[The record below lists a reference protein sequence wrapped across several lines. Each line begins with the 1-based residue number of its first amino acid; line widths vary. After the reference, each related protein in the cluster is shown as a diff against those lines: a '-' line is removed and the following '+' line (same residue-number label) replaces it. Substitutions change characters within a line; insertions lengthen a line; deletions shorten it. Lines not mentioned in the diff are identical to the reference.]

1 MVRKKLNC
9 ETEKTNPF
17 LIVKDIQK
25 SFHHIQALRGVS
37 MTAYEGEVLAIVGDN
52 GAGKSTLIKIM
63 SGVLSP
69 DAGIIQISGERY
81 KRLTP
86 KLAGEIGVST
96 VYQDLALGNTMDVTA
111 NLFLG
116 EEISKFGFLKKK
128 EMNRQAEKL
137 LIDLDINIPDVTVPV
152 GNLSGGQRQGV
163 AVARLV
169 HRGGKLLIFDEPTA
183 AMGVNESNAV
193 LSLIKRLANQG
204 YAVIVISHNMP
215 QVFHVSDRICVMR
228 QGRVMKELKTVDTTM
243 DEVINELRERIGSG
257 PAISESVP
265 IALGIIIANQ
275 GSTMESIYDAVN
287 IGDETSSIACIVGA
301 IVGTYNGSRSITDG
315 YLDIIEKENNI
326 NIKKQ
331 AEELEKL

>member
-1 MVRKKLNC
+1 
-9 ETEKTNPF
+9 
-17 LIVKDIQK
+17 
-25 SFHHIQALRGVS
+25 

-228 QGRVMKELKTVDTTM
+228 QGRVMKELKTIDTTM
-243 DEVINELRERIGSG
+243 DEVVSLITGSLNV
-257 PAISESVP
+257 E
-265 IALGIIIANQ
+265 
-275 GSTMESIYDAVN
+275 
-287 IGDETSSIACIVGA
+287 
-301 IVGTYNGSRSITDG
+301 
-315 YLDIIEKENNI
+315 
-326 NIKKQ
+326 
-331 AEELEKL
+331 

>member
-1 MVRKKLNC
+1 M
-9 ETEKTNPF
+9 KTSKNRGTYYSPF
-17 LIVKDIQK
+17 
-25 SFHHIQALRGVS
+25 
-37 MTAYEGEVLAIVGDN
+37 T
-52 GAGKSTLIKIM
+52 
-63 SGVLSP
+63 
-69 DAGIIQISGERY
+69 
-81 KRLTP
+81 
-86 KLAGEIGVST
+86 
-96 VYQDLALGNTMDVTA
+96 
-111 NLFLG
+111 
-116 EEISKFGFLKKK
+116 K

-243 DEVINELRERIGSG
+243 DEVVSLITGSLNV
-257 PAISESVP
+257 E
-265 IALGIIIANQ
+265 
-275 GSTMESIYDAVN
+275 
-287 IGDETSSIACIVGA
+287 
-301 IVGTYNGSRSITDG
+301 
-315 YLDIIEKENNI
+315 
-326 NIKKQ
+326 
-331 AEELEKL
+331 

>member
-1 MVRKKLNC
+1 
-9 ETEKTNPF
+9 
-17 LIVKDIQK
+17 
-25 SFHHIQALRGVS
+25 

-81 KRLTP
+81 KKITP

-243 DEVINELRERIGSG
+243 DEVVSLITGSLNV
-257 PAISESVP
+257 E
-265 IALGIIIANQ
+265 
-275 GSTMESIYDAVN
+275 
-287 IGDETSSIACIVGA
+287 
-301 IVGTYNGSRSITDG
+301 
-315 YLDIIEKENNI
+315 
-326 NIKKQ
+326 
-331 AEELEKL
+331 

>member
-1 MVRKKLNC
+1 
-9 ETEKTNPF
+9 
-17 LIVKDIQK
+17 
-25 SFHHIQALRGVS
+25 

-63 SGVLSP
+63 SGVLNP

-243 DEVINELRERIGSG
+243 DEVVSLITGSLNV
-257 PAISESVP
+257 E
-265 IALGIIIANQ
+265 
-275 GSTMESIYDAVN
+275 
-287 IGDETSSIACIVGA
+287 
-301 IVGTYNGSRSITDG
+301 
-315 YLDIIEKENNI
+315 
-326 NIKKQ
+326 
-331 AEELEKL
+331 

>member
-1 MVRKKLNC
+1 MRKKLNC

-81 KRLTP
+81 KKLTP

-152 GNLSGGQRQGV
+152 GNLSGGKRQGV

-243 DEVINELRERIGSG
+243 DEVVSLITGSLNV
-257 PAISESVP
+257 E
-265 IALGIIIANQ
+265 
-275 GSTMESIYDAVN
+275 
-287 IGDETSSIACIVGA
+287 
-301 IVGTYNGSRSITDG
+301 
-315 YLDIIEKENNI
+315 
-326 NIKKQ
+326 
-331 AEELEKL
+331 

>member
-1 MVRKKLNC
+1 
-9 ETEKTNPF
+9 
-17 LIVKDIQK
+17 
-25 SFHHIQALRGVS
+25 

-128 EMNRQAEKL
+128 EINRQAEKL

-243 DEVINELRERIGSG
+243 DEVVSLITGSLNV
-257 PAISESVP
+257 E
-265 IALGIIIANQ
+265 
-275 GSTMESIYDAVN
+275 
-287 IGDETSSIACIVGA
+287 
-301 IVGTYNGSRSITDG
+301 
-315 YLDIIEKENNI
+315 
-326 NIKKQ
+326 
-331 AEELEKL
+331 

>member
-1 MVRKKLNC
+1 MRKKLNC
-9 ETEKTNPF
+9 ETEKNNPF

-243 DEVINELRERIGSG
+243 DEVVSLITGSLNV
-257 PAISESVP
+257 E
-265 IALGIIIANQ
+265 
-275 GSTMESIYDAVN
+275 
-287 IGDETSSIACIVGA
+287 
-301 IVGTYNGSRSITDG
+301 
-315 YLDIIEKENNI
+315 
-326 NIKKQ
+326 
-331 AEELEKL
+331 

>member
-1 MVRKKLNC
+1 MNC
-9 ETEKTNPF
+9 ETEKNNPF

-243 DEVINELRERIGSG
+243 DEVVSLITGSLNV
-257 PAISESVP
+257 E
-265 IALGIIIANQ
+265 
-275 GSTMESIYDAVN
+275 
-287 IGDETSSIACIVGA
+287 
-301 IVGTYNGSRSITDG
+301 
-315 YLDIIEKENNI
+315 
-326 NIKKQ
+326 
-331 AEELEKL
+331 

>member
-1 MVRKKLNC
+1 MNC

-137 LIDLDINIPDVTVPV
+137 LIDLDINIPDATVPV

-243 DEVINELRERIGSG
+243 DEVVSLITGSLNV
-257 PAISESVP
+257 E
-265 IALGIIIANQ
+265 
-275 GSTMESIYDAVN
+275 
-287 IGDETSSIACIVGA
+287 
-301 IVGTYNGSRSITDG
+301 
-315 YLDIIEKENNI
+315 
-326 NIKKQ
+326 
-331 AEELEKL
+331 

>member
-1 MVRKKLNC
+1 
-9 ETEKTNPF
+9 
-17 LIVKDIQK
+17 
-25 SFHHIQALRGVS
+25 

-243 DEVINELRERIGSG
+243 DEVVSLITGSLNVEWWG
-257 PAISESVP
+257 
-265 IALGIIIANQ
+265 L
-275 GSTMESIYDAVN
+275 
-287 IGDETSSIACIVGA
+287 
-301 IVGTYNGSRSITDG
+301 
-315 YLDIIEKENNI
+315 L
-326 NIKKQ
+326 
-331 AEELEKL
+331 

>member
-17 LIVKDIQK
+17 LIVKNIQK

-69 DAGIIQISGERY
+69 DAGIIRISGERY

-152 GNLSGGQRQGV
+152 VNLSGGQRQGV

-215 QVFHVSDRICVMR
+215 QIFHVSDRICVMR

-243 DEVINELRERIGSG
+243 DEVVSLITGSLNV
-257 PAISESVP
+257 E
-265 IALGIIIANQ
+265 
-275 GSTMESIYDAVN
+275 
-287 IGDETSSIACIVGA
+287 
-301 IVGTYNGSRSITDG
+301 
-315 YLDIIEKENNI
+315 
-326 NIKKQ
+326 
-331 AEELEKL
+331 

>member
-1 MVRKKLNC
+1 MRKKLNC

-204 YAVIVISHNMP
+204 YTVIVISHNMP

-243 DEVINELRERIGSG
+243 DEVVSLITGSLNV
-257 PAISESVP
+257 E
-265 IALGIIIANQ
+265 
-275 GSTMESIYDAVN
+275 
-287 IGDETSSIACIVGA
+287 
-301 IVGTYNGSRSITDG
+301 
-315 YLDIIEKENNI
+315 
-326 NIKKQ
+326 
-331 AEELEKL
+331 

>member
-1 MVRKKLNC
+1 MRKKLNC

-17 LIVKDIQK
+17 LTVKDIQK

-116 EEISKFGFLKKK
+116 EEISEFGFLKKK

-243 DEVINELRERIGSG
+243 DEVVSLITGSLNV
-257 PAISESVP
+257 E
-265 IALGIIIANQ
+265 
-275 GSTMESIYDAVN
+275 
-287 IGDETSSIACIVGA
+287 
-301 IVGTYNGSRSITDG
+301 
-315 YLDIIEKENNI
+315 
-326 NIKKQ
+326 
-331 AEELEKL
+331 

>member
-1 MVRKKLNC
+1 
-9 ETEKTNPF
+9 
-17 LIVKDIQK
+17 
-25 SFHHIQALRGVS
+25 

-63 SGVLSP
+63 SGVLNP

-228 QGRVMKELKTVDTTM
+228 QGRVMKEVKTVDTTM
-243 DEVINELRERIGSG
+243 DEVVSLITGSLNV
-257 PAISESVP
+257 E
-265 IALGIIIANQ
+265 
-275 GSTMESIYDAVN
+275 
-287 IGDETSSIACIVGA
+287 
-301 IVGTYNGSRSITDG
+301 
-315 YLDIIEKENNI
+315 
-326 NIKKQ
+326 
-331 AEELEKL
+331 

>member
-1 MVRKKLNC
+1 MNLRH
-9 ETEKTNPF
+9 PF

-243 DEVINELRERIGSG
+243 DEVVSLITGSLNV
-257 PAISESVP
+257 E
-265 IALGIIIANQ
+265 
-275 GSTMESIYDAVN
+275 
-287 IGDETSSIACIVGA
+287 
-301 IVGTYNGSRSITDG
+301 
-315 YLDIIEKENNI
+315 
-326 NIKKQ
+326 
-331 AEELEKL
+331 

>member
-1 MVRKKLNC
+1 
-9 ETEKTNPF
+9 
-17 LIVKDIQK
+17 
-25 SFHHIQALRGVS
+25 

-152 GNLSGGQRQGV
+152 ENLSGGQRQGV

-228 QGRVMKELKTVDTTM
+228 QGRVMKELKTIDTTM
-243 DEVINELRERIGSG
+243 DEVVSLITGSLNV
-257 PAISESVP
+257 E
-265 IALGIIIANQ
+265 
-275 GSTMESIYDAVN
+275 
-287 IGDETSSIACIVGA
+287 
-301 IVGTYNGSRSITDG
+301 
-315 YLDIIEKENNI
+315 
-326 NIKKQ
+326 
-331 AEELEKL
+331 

>member
-169 HRGGKLLIFDEPTA
+169 HRGGKLLIFDERTA

-243 DEVINELRERIGSG
+243 DEVVSLITGSLNVECWG
-257 PAISESVP
+257 
-265 IALGIIIANQ
+265 Q
-275 GSTMESIYDAVN
+275 
-287 IGDETSSIACIVGA
+287 
-301 IVGTYNGSRSITDG
+301 
-315 YLDIIEKENNI
+315 
-326 NIKKQ
+326 
-331 AEELEKL
+331 

>member
-1 MVRKKLNC
+1 
-9 ETEKTNPF
+9 
-17 LIVKDIQK
+17 
-25 SFHHIQALRGVS
+25 
-37 MTAYEGEVLAIVGDN
+37 
-52 GAGKSTLIKIM
+52 M

-215 QVFHVSDRICVMR
+215 QIFHVSDRICVMR

-243 DEVINELRERIGSG
+243 DEVVSLITGSLNV
-257 PAISESVP
+257 E
-265 IALGIIIANQ
+265 
-275 GSTMESIYDAVN
+275 
-287 IGDETSSIACIVGA
+287 
-301 IVGTYNGSRSITDG
+301 
-315 YLDIIEKENNI
+315 
-326 NIKKQ
+326 
-331 AEELEKL
+331 

>member
-1 MVRKKLNC
+1 
-9 ETEKTNPF
+9 
-17 LIVKDIQK
+17 
-25 SFHHIQALRGVS
+25 

-116 EEISKFGFLKKK
+116 EEISKFGFFKKK

-193 LSLIKRLANQG
+193 LRLIKRLANQG

-243 DEVINELRERIGSG
+243 DEVVSLITGSLNV
-257 PAISESVP
+257 E
-265 IALGIIIANQ
+265 
-275 GSTMESIYDAVN
+275 
-287 IGDETSSIACIVGA
+287 
-301 IVGTYNGSRSITDG
+301 
-315 YLDIIEKENNI
+315 
-326 NIKKQ
+326 
-331 AEELEKL
+331 

>member
-1 MVRKKLNC
+1 MRKKLNC

-25 SFHHIQALRGVS
+25 SFQHIQALRGVS

-116 EEISKFGFLKKK
+116 EEISKCGFLKKK

-152 GNLSGGQRQGV
+152 GNLSGGQSQGV

-193 LSLIKRLANQG
+193 LRLIKRLANQG

-243 DEVINELRERIGSG
+243 DEVVSLITGSLNV
-257 PAISESVP
+257 E
-265 IALGIIIANQ
+265 
-275 GSTMESIYDAVN
+275 
-287 IGDETSSIACIVGA
+287 
-301 IVGTYNGSRSITDG
+301 
-315 YLDIIEKENNI
+315 
-326 NIKKQ
+326 
-331 AEELEKL
+331 